1 MSEDRHNNSSFW
13 SGFFIGGLIGSVIIF
28 FLGTKEGKR
37 TGKILKEKGA
47 DVIDDVQD
55 RLDNLEEK
63 GKELV
68 QQGEAF
74 RDSVLKKI
82 EERKEK
88 LGENVTDNLDKAL
101 SNIEHIQKQGLS
113 TTANIRKRIFKNIP
127 KRSS

>member
-1 MSEDRHNNSSFW
+1 MADDHHSNTSFW
-13 SGFFIGGLIGSVIIF
+13 SGFFIGGLIGAVIIF
-28 FLGTKEGKR
+28 FLGTKEGKQAQ
-37 TGKILKEKGA
+37 KILKKKSE

-74 RDSVLKKI
+74 RNSIVKKI

-88 LGENVTDNLDKAL
+88 LGENVTDHLDKTL

-113 TTANIRKRIFKNIP
+113 TTANLRKRIFRNIP
-127 KRSS
+127 KRTS